1 MDVEM
6 PKRDGIEAL
15 RRIRAATF
23 SCTRLSFTTRSS
35 PDVSLSI
42 RWTMPGR
49 RIPLRSDSWFPQY
62 ASKAFQGTVN
72 SVERYNPSNF
82 YLETFAAYK
91 FKAWGYDHRI
101 QLNVKNLTKVPE
113 YVGWYKESGE
123 SVATHRYEV
132 PTKIIWNLGYTLEF

>member
-1 MDVEM
+1 VKDQ
-6 PKRDGIEAL
+6 IAL
-15 RRIRAATF
+15 LTKY
-23 SCTRLSFTTRSS
+23 SFTEG
-35 PDVSLSI
+35 PVNGLSI
-42 RWTMPGR
+42 GMG
-49 RIPLRSDSWFPQY
+49 LQY

-72 SVERYNPSNF
+72 SVERYNPSNL

-123 SVATHRYEV
+123 AVATHRYEV